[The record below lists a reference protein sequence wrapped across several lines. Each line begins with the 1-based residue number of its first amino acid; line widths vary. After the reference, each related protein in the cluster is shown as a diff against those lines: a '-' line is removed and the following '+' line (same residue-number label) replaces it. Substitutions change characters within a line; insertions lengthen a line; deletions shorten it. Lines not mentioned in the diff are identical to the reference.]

1 MFDTALVISFAI
13 LMLSA
18 ALAVVRIVLSSSL
31 ADRVVAL
38 DLLVVIALIAIA
50 GDAARRGTGD
60 FLDVLVVVAL
70 LGFLATVSVARFI
83 ERRGA
88 R

>member
-1 MFDTALVISFAI
+1 MFRTAQFISFGI
-13 LMLSA
+13 LFLA
-18 ALAVVRIVLSSSL
+18 GALAAAKVVATRSL
-31 ADRVVAL
+31 ADRVIAL
-38 DLLVVIALIAIA
+38 DLLVVVALIAIA
-50 GDAARRGTGD
+50 DDAARRGEGV

-70 LGFLATVSVARFI
+70 LGFIATVSVARFI